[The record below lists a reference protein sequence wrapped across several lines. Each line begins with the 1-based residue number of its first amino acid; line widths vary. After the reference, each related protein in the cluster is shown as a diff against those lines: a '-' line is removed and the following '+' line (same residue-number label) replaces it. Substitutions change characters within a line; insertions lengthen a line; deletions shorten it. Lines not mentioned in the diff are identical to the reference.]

1 MFRGGVRT
9 GDCVVYVQV
18 TVFRSDARTGDCLH
32 RLFCTLVVHYLKVYC
47 TCVTVAI
54 RFMNSK
60 NRLEYDRIR
69 SCSVD
74 YACVVR
80 SALSR
85 DRYLVH
91 SIPVYCP
98 CPQYCLPGLPLEI
111 S

>member
-1 MFRGGVRT
+1 MHVRVTVFRGDVRT
-9 GDCVVYVQV
+9 GDCL
-18 TVFRSDARTGDCLH
+18 RN
-32 RLFCTLVVHYLKVYC
+32 RLFCTVVVHYLKVSC

-54 RFMNSK
+54 QFMNSK

-80 SALSR
+80 SALGR

-91 SIPVYCP
+91 SVPFTVCALNIAS
-98 CPQYCLPGLPLEI
+98 LASL
-111 S
+111 